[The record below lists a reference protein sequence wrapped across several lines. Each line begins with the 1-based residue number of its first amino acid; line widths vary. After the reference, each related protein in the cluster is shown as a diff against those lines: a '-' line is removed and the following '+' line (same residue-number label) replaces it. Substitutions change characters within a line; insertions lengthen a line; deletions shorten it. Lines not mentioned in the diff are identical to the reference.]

1 MFCRCCPHPKAA
13 SPGAPARGRGLAE
26 RRGATERAKDDYK
39 ERSKGRP
46 TPTQEE
52 NDMSALG
59 AHILKHDDDGS
70 ITTRHMEARPG
81 GGEYRTRDTT
91 AGPAHR
97 DTARRPQPP
106 PATTR
111 E

>member
-1 MFCRCCPHPKAA
+1 VTEYHENAA
-13 SPGAPARGRGLAE
+13 TDNARKQLAE
-26 RRGATERAKDDYK
+26 NRKEIDRMKGDYK

-52 NDMSALG
+52 NDMAALG
-59 AHILKHDDDGS
+59 AHIHKHEDDGS
-70 ITTRHMEARPG
+70 GPDPYTTRHIEARPG
-81 GGEYRTRDTT
+81 GDYRTRDST

-97 DTARRPQPP
+97 DTTARRPAP
-106 PATTR
+106 PAPAPR